1 MPIKN
6 AYISYTL
13 CFMLHFLCGVTA
25 VFTQKVTVSNEINI
39 RPNNAYDILP
49 NIGENILFYH
59 DRGNEQVFE
68 IYDQNLRY
76 KRTKQL
82 FFDKKNLQVLS
93 LIPRKEDFLLI
104 YSFKEEGMSVILMGQ
119 YDAYGEMIQTDTLVY
134 EKSKILSVRHRFIH
148 SEDKS
153 KTLLFAP
160 MDGGLNMLLVNNDS
174 LQLIYGFTLIFKE
187 FNFKE
192 DFQKITMSNEG
203 EVFILGKKED
213 NFSKNNKDRAM
224 ILKVSDAE
232 KISLHYLVSEK
243 QYMHNLLMS
252 YDNLNQHIVVAGLLS
267 TSDESVA
274 TGYFSSILNGRF
286 PPFETLIHPNAFSL
300 EFIAEFYGKKPG
312 KIKELS
318 GFYTREMVLR
328 QDGGVLLITELQKQY
343 TRRAPMTN
351 ANRFGEFVS
360 VRGFVDYYHE
370 DLLILSMNKSGAEE
384 WKKILFKKQFS
395 QDDDGIFSSCFVF
408 KTPSRI
414 RLVYND
420 EIKTHNTVSE
430 YVLDPA
436 GNYERNSV
444 LSTEYQN
451 LKLRFR
457 DAVQISPVSF
467 IVPSEK
473 NYKINMVRIDYYN
486 GLN

>member
-1 MPIKN
+1 V
-6 AYISYTL
+6 L
-13 CFMLHFLCGVTA
+13 A
-25 VFTQKVTVSNEINI
+25 VSSVSSQKVTVSNEINI
-39 RPNNAYDILP
+39 RSSNAYDILP
-49 NIGENILFYH
+49 NVGENILFYH
-59 DRGNEQVFE
+59 DRGNEQVLE

-82 FFDKKNLQVLS
+82 FFEQKNFQILA
-93 LIPRKEDFLLI
+93 LIPRKDDI
-104 YSFKEEGMSVILMGQ
+104 VMVYSFKDEGISYILANR
-119 YDAYGEMIQTDTLVY
+119 YDSYGEILHSDTLVN
-134 EKSKILSVRHRFIH
+134 EKSKILSTRHRFIH
-148 SEDKS
+148 SDDKS

-160 MDGGLNMLLVNNDS
+160 MDGGLNMLLMNNDS
-174 LQLIYGFTLIFKE
+174 LSLNYGFTLIYKE

-192 DFQKITMSNEG
+192 DFRKITLSDNG
-203 EVFILGKKED
+203 EVYILGKKED
-213 NFSKNNKDRAM
+213 SFNKNNKDRAM
-224 ILKVSDAE
+224 ILKVIDAE
-232 KISLHYLVSEK
+232 RISLHYLLC
-243 QYMHNLLMS
+243 QDLMMHNLLLN
-252 YDNLNQHIVVAGLLS
+252 YDNINESVVVAGLVS
-267 TSDESVA
+267 KSDENTSV
-274 TGYFSSILNGRF
+274 GYFAAILNAKYPEIEF
-286 PPFETLIHPNAFSL
+286 NITPNLFSL
-300 EFIAEFYGKKPG
+300 DFLAEFYGKKPG
-312 KIKELS
+312 KVKELS
-318 GFYTREMVLR
+318 GFYCRDMILR
-328 QDGGVLLITELQKQY
+328 RDGGLLLITELQKQY
-343 TRRAPMTN
+343 TRRAPMSN

-395 QDDDGIFSSCFVF
+395 QDDDGVFSSCFVF

-473 NYKINMVRIDYYN
+473 NYKINMVRIDYFN